1 MNERIRE
8 LRRALGL
15 TQAEFGERIGLK
27 GSTVTCY
34 ESGVRTPSPAA
45 LTAMCREFHV
55 SESWLREGTGE
66 MFPALSEDEALSAF
80 MGQVLFGESDSFPRR
95 LLGALARL
103 DKSEWALLE
112 KIAGNLPPKTDS

>member
-1 MNERIRE
+1 MNERIRQ
-8 LRRALGL
+8 LRKALGL

-34 ESGVRTPSPAA
+34 ESGLRTPSSAA

-55 SESWLREGTGE
+55 SEPWLREGTGE
-66 MFPALSEDEALSAF
+66 MFPALNGDEVLAAF
-80 MGQVLFGESDSFPRR
+80 LGQTVFGEADSFPRR

-103 DKSEWALLE
+103 DREEWALLE
-112 KIAGNLPPKTDS
+112 KIAGELVP